1 MPRRVWGEDMSYDL
15 SYTEGVI
22 AARDKY
28 LLKDR
33 VLRLCEMTA
42 EDAFRSLLE
51 YGFGGGAETAAVI
64 HDYEKLIAYEDSAL
78 DAFILE
84 YAPSKAEAN
93 YFLSARDF
101 HNAKAL
107 LKAKLLGADTEKLL
121 APRGLME
128 IEVLAACVQSG
139 DYDGLSA
146 MPRLRSACLEAEE
159 LLAQDGAVK
168 GKEIGIIFERAMYK
182 HLLERCRFNGALKRS
197 LMAKIDMTN
206 LLTAFRSQG
215 EEDFIAAFIDGGKL
229 KADDVLSAKA
239 EGLKDT
245 RAYLLY
251 PDFLQLCRTA
261 QERGLPLTMPEKYR
275 DEYDVEKLSENR
287 FELKANEPFLY
298 YVLRRKAENAN
309 VRIIFALQLLGA
321 SEQEMKRRL
330 RGI

>member
-1 MPRRVWGEDMSYDL
+1 MSYDL

-33 VLRLCEMTA
+33 ILRLCEMTA

-64 HDYEKLIAYEDSAL
+64 HDYEKLIAYEEAAL

-107 LKAKLLGADTEKLL
+107 IKAKFLGSDTEKML
-121 APRGLME
+121 APRGLLD
-128 IEVLAACVQSG
+128 IDLLASCVQSG
-139 DYDGLSA
+139 EYDGLSA
-146 MPRLRSACLEAEE
+146 MPRLRSACIEVEE
-159 LLAQDGAVK
+159 LLAGDGVVG
-168 GKEIGIIFERAMYK
+168 GKEIGIIFERALYK
-182 HLLERCRFNGALKRS
+182 HLLEGCRFNRVLKRS
-197 LMAKIDMTN
+197 LLAKMDMTN
-206 LLTAFRSQG
+206 LLTAYRSRD
-215 EEDFIAAFIDGGKL
+215 EEEFLSSFIDGGALNAKEVFAARGEGWKEG
-229 KADDVLSAKA
+229 KAY
-239 EGLKDT
+239 
-245 RAYLLY
+245 RLY
-251 PDFLQLCRTA
+251 PDFLRLCRTA
-261 QERGLPLTMPEKYR
+261 QERGLPFTMPEKYR
-275 DEYDVEKLSENR
+275 DEYDVEKLAENR
-287 FELKANEPFLY
+287 FELKANEPFVY

-330 RGI
+330 RGV